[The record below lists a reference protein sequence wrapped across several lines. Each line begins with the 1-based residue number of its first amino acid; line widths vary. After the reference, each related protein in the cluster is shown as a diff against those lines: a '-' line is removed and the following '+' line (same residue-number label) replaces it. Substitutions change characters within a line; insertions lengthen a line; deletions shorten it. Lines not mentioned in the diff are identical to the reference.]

1 MNKLNTKASLRLP
14 LDKAKSSGWLPEF
27 VIPELVKTVRS
38 SSAIRV
44 ETALSRT
51 SSKQPYF
58 IASPPSLL
66 ISSSATRM
74 AALNRMDSISKLHE
88 VIRSAAQSTIVKPTS
103 AEQKNKV
110 KDLISREKARRKSEK
125 VQKSMK
131 KESRRKGGWE

>member
-1 MNKLNTKASLRLP
+1 
-14 LDKAKSSGWLPEF
+14 
-27 VIPELVKTVRS
+27 
-38 SSAIRV
+38 
-44 ETALSRT
+44 
-51 SSKQPYF
+51 
-58 IASPPSLL
+58 
-66 ISSSATRM
+66 M